1 MPIIKAGKINLS
13 YETYGD
19 GEPLLLIMGFG
30 MPGAAWLPSLPFFE
44 GFKSIYFDNRGTGL
58 SDKPEGPYTVED
70 MAEDASNLLR
80 ALGIA
85 RAKVFGVSM
94 GGMIAQEL
102 MLRHPEQ
109 VVKAVLGCTM
119 PGGPQTKMAGPD
131 VIEMLMT
138 GSKLMTTDPEKG
150 FDIMM
155 PALMPPTFIAEH
167 PEIKPI
173 MVAGAKMMA
182 PTPPETADRAMA
194 GIATFNAYDRL
205 GQIKCPV
212 MIVHGDSDVLVPPE
226 NAQLIKIKIAHA
238 EMYIIPGAG
247 HAFQAVDP
255 VGIHQRIVN
264 WLKN

>member
-1 MPIIKAGKINLS
+1 MPIIKAGNINLS
-13 YETYGD
+13 YATYGE

-30 MPGAAWLPSLPFFE
+30 MPGAAWLPSLPFFA

-70 MAEDASNLLR
+70 MADDASNLLE
-80 ALGIA
+80 ALDIPS
-85 RAKVFGVSM
+85 AKVFGVSM

-109 VVKAVLGCTM
+109 VIKTVLGCTM
-119 PGGPQTKMAGPD
+119 PGGPNTRMAGPD

-150 FDIMM
+150 FDIML
-155 PALMPPTFIAEH
+155 PALMPPEFNAAQ
-167 PEIKPI
+167 PEIKP
-173 MVAGAKMMA
+173 MLVAGAKMMP

-194 GIATFNAYDRL
+194 GIASFNAYDRL
-205 GQIKCPV
+205 EQIKCPV
-212 MIVHGDSDVLVPPE
+212 MIVHGDQDVLVPPE
-226 NAQLIKIKIAHA
+226 NAELIKGKIAHA
-238 EMYIIPGAG
+238 EMYLIPGAG
-247 HAFQAVDP
+247 HAFQSVDP
-255 VGIHQRIVN
+255 VGIHQRIVT